1 MGRGLA
7 LFLRKFKSFDTLILM
22 SGTNATNVILSEV
35 DSKRKKSLIMDELL
49 KKIPIELP
57 KPGELVEASMVGRK
71 GSKVFFDLGVFGL
84 GMVYGREFLK
94 AREIIKSLK
103 PGDRVTAKIV
113 ETENEEGNAE
123 LSLKEASQDL
133 IWKEA
138 EDAMRKKESL
148 ELAVLEANKGGLV
161 MEYKRIKGFLPAS
174 QLKTSHYPRVEGG
187 SKDRILEELKKL
199 EGQTLNVVVI
209 AVESKEEK
217 IIFSEKGA
225 ESEELKEIAA
235 KYEAGQIV
243 EGEITGVVDFGI
255 FIKIEEGLEGLC
267 HLSELDWSL
276 VENPAERFKI
286 GDKAKAKIIGIEAG
300 RISLSVKALLPNP
313 WDLVKDKY
321 KKGDIVQGKVLR
333 FNRYGSL
340 VSIEEGVAGLCH
352 ISEFGSDKLMKDKL
366 EIGVSYPFQI
376 TLFEPKDRRLTLSY
390 LGDGPKKAPV
400 VSEIAEK

>member
-1 MGRGLA
+1 
-7 LFLRKFKSFDTLILM
+7 
-22 SGTNATNVILSEV
+22 
-35 DSKRKKSLIMDELL
+35 MDELL

-103 PGDRVTAKIV
+103 PGDKVTAKIV
-113 ETENEEGNAE
+113 ETENEEGCAE

-148 ELAVLEANKGGLV
+148 ELVVLEANKGGLV

-366 EIGVSYPFQI
+366 EIGLSYPFQI
-376 TLFEPKDRRLTLSY
+376 TLFESKDRRLTLSY
-390 LGDGPKKAPV
+390 LGDGPKKAPI
-400 VSEIAEK
+400 VSEVGGK